1 MNGLRPCSTN
11 LHESAAAAEACREL
25 SAVGREHVAAKTPLA
40 KTNDRQWVPLHGAS
54 SPSGWRTAT
63 MALTVSPNQRSSV
76 MKTIISAL
84 VALSALTG
92 VAASANAAWDAKVF
106 W

>member
-1 MNGLRPCSTN
+1 LAETV
-11 LHESAAAAEACREL
+11 AAE
-25 SAVGREHVAAKTPLA
+25 TPLA
-40 KTNDRQWVPLHGAS
+40 KTNDRHWAPLHGAR
-54 SPSGWRTAT
+54 SPGGWRTAT
-63 MALTVSPNQRSSV
+63 MALAAAPKQRSSV

-106 W
+106 WEELDRART